1 MMKKKFVI
9 GLLVATLGFGSVML
23 PSCKDN
29 TDDLSTEM
37 KGENATLKSEL
48 DKLAQ
53 DLDKAKTDCN
63 SNIDQVQKDLS
74 EALKK
79 HEQANA
85 EDKKALEK
93 EISDL
98 AQKLTDNYATKEA
111 LQELL
116 DKLGGTEGNGVLDL
130 DKTQVENL
138 EKLADALKD
147 QNSDLSKLLADAV
160 ALGSL
165 ADKSAEILALLNQT
179 PCSCDLTKINEAI
192 WGVEGDE
199 TKPGLIKNVLALQ
212 QRLDAVDEYFKDADG
227 NVYTPEQFRALVS
240 AGQWVID
247 NKAAA
252 DKVLAN
258 LKNEAGEINE
268 QALKDLMNYH
278 GTFEKLNTVFDS
290 MFPDGL
296 DPYLNGQEEWYT
308 YTQLIQSTQANYA
321 QIVGLQQQVNGI
333 LERLDN
339 MVTSLVLQTAWN
351 PCFGGFNT
359 PFGISSNVLMT
370 FYGKADNDINFPAQA
385 MDDAGLNGNPF
396 GQVLGG
402 ASEQVGGWIHQAN
415 LGTLYFT
422 VNPVAVNINVDGF
435 SFENSRMEKAPVELA
450 VKPSDKLLT
459 MGFSRAYSGN
469 GFYEVTAT
477 LPEDNQEAGV
487 ALQNIKVR
495 VEDGMLQAAKDA
507 YRNRTLGSVAALAAK
522 LYNQLKDVCPAY
534 ALRYDWTNEGN
545 DFLESS
551 ENAVLSQYGVAVT
564 AAKPL
569 SFTTLRNSSF
579 SSPFPHVN
587 PIQISEDL
595 VNLNLKPFKVGNIE
609 MNVQLNIADIKLD
622 KVGETVIKVK
632 VPKQYIIDTHG
643 GTANLPAN
651 WDKDP
656 EMYDVIEVDITEDL
670 QSVVD
675 NMQKSITEWIK
686 GNPETGAIGLD
697 QQVQDAI
704 KKAVDEA
711 FNGVGKPGDPD
722 YKEGFATSIENQVN
736 DMMGQIQDKLY
747 SLLDEVNGDKYLG
760 RLNNLIERYN
770 SWNDRL
776 SHVLSQPNHYMQVAM
791 FYNLPDGGAGMVS
804 NTEGSYTPFKWNG
817 GEGFNLWATTFNFET
832 VAPCYKKFVAV
843 TKIEKDGVDITTP
856 ELLAKANSASTMAT
870 VLDGNQKAV
879 TVTTKGVVEKGHVY
893 AYEITY
899 RGVDFHGKTSTGR
912 YYFTIDAK

>member
-138 EKLADALKD
+138 EKLADAMKD

-160 ALGSL
+160 SLGKL
-165 ADKSAEILALLNQT
+165 ADKADELLNLLGKT
-179 PCSCDLTKINEAI
+179 PCQCDLSKINEAI

-199 TKPGLIKNVLALQ
+199 TKPGLIANVLTLQ
-212 QRLDAVDEYFKDADG
+212 QRLDAVDEYFKDAEG
-227 NVYTPEQFRALVS
+227 NVYTVEQFRALVS

-308 YTQLIQSTQANYA
+308 YTQLIQSTQANYSMI
-321 QIVGLQQQVNGI
+321 QQLQQQVNGI

-507 YRNRTLGSVAALAAK
+507 FRNRTLGSVAALAAK

-545 DFLESS
+545 DFLEST

-587 PIQISEDL
+587 PIEISKDL
-595 VNLNLKPFKVGNIE
+595 VNLNIKPFEVGDVTLDMDITGISWNNE
-609 MNVQLNIADIKLD
+609 QQL
-622 KVGETVIKVK
+622 EIKVK
-632 VPKQYIIDTHG
+632 I
-643 GTANLPAN
+643 PAKF
-651 WDKDP
+651 DVDP
-656 EMYDVIEVDITEDL
+656 ADPT
-670 QSVVD
+670 
-675 NMQKSITEWIK
+675 
-686 GNPETGAIGLD
+686 
-697 QQVQDAI
+697 
-704 KKAVDEA
+704 KAVLPDNWQELDGYWQEITVPTDQIDQLIQDMQQNVTDWIEGNGEYKGVNAQIEEA
-711 FNGVGKPGDPD
+711 LNDLLYGKGKPGDAD
-722 YKEGFATSIENQVN
+722 YKEGLITSIEGQVN
-736 DMMGQIQDKLY
+736 DMIGSIQDKLY
-747 SLLDEVNGDKYLG
+747 NLIDEVNGDKYLG

>member
-1 MMKKKFVI
+1 MKKKFVI
-9 GLLVATLGFGSVML
+9 GLLVATLGIGAVSL

-53 DLDKAKTDCN
+53 DLDKAKTDCQG
-63 SNIDQVQKDLS
+63 NIDQVKNDLLD
-74 EALKK
+74 ALKK
-79 HEQANA
+79 HEGANA
-85 EDKKALEK
+85 QDKKDLEK
-93 EISDL
+93 KISDL
-98 AQKLTDNYATKEA
+98 SQKLTDEYATKESLTK
-111 LQELL
+111 LQEQL
-116 DKLGGTEGNGVLDL
+116 DKLGSDGNGVLELTKD
-130 DKTQVENL
+130 QVENL
-138 EKLADALKD
+138 EKLAEAYKD
-147 QNSDLSKLLADAV
+147 QNSNLSKLLADAV
-160 ALGSL
+160 SLGKL
-165 ADKSAEILALLNQT
+165 ADKADELLELLGKT
-179 PCSCDLTKINEAI
+179 PCQCDLSKINEAI

-199 TKPGLIKNVLALQ
+199 TKPGLIKNVLDLQ
-212 QRLDAVDEYFKDADG
+212 TRLGAVEEYFKDADG
-227 NVYTPEQFRALVS
+227 NVYTVEQFRALLS

-247 NKAAA
+247 NKEAA

-258 LKNEAGEINE
+258 LKDEAGEINE

-308 YTQLIQSTQANYA
+308 YSQLIQSTQANYSL
-321 QIVGLQQQVNGI
+321 ILGLQQQVDGI

-339 MVTSLVLQTAWN
+339 MVTSLVLHSAWN

-359 PFGISSNVLMT
+359 PFGISSNMLMT
-370 FYGKADNDINFPAQA
+370 FYGKADTDINFPAQA
-385 MDDAGLNGNPF
+385 MDDAGINGNPF
-396 GQVLGG
+396 GQVMGG
-402 ASEQVGGWIHQAN
+402 ANETVGGWIHQAS

-435 SFENSRMEKAPVELA
+435 SFENSRMEKAPVALS

-477 LPEDNQEAGV
+477 LPENNQEAGV

-495 VEDGMLQAAKDA
+495 VEDGLLQAAKDA
-507 YRNRTLGSVAALAAK
+507 FNNRTLGSVASLAAK

-534 ALRYDWTNEGN
+534 ALRYDWTNDGN
-545 DFLESS
+545 DFLEST

-569 SFTTLRNSSF
+569 SFTTLRGSSF
-579 SSPFPHVN
+579 ESPFPHVN
-587 PIQISEDL
+587 PIEISKDL
-595 VNLNLKPFKVGNIE
+595 VNLNIKPFEVGDVTLDLEIE
-609 MNVQLNIADIKLD
+609 GISWDNTQQLNI
-622 KVGETVIKVK
+622 KVK
-632 VPKQYIIDTHG
+632 IPAKFDVDPADPTKAVLPDDWQNMDGYWQEITVPSDQIDQ
-643 GTANLPAN
+643 LI
-651 WDKDP
+651 K
-656 EMYDVIEVDITEDL
+656 
-670 QSVVD
+670 
-675 NMQKSITEWIK
+675 NMQQTVTDWIEGK
-686 GNPETGAIGLD
+686 GE
-697 QQVQDAI
+697 
-704 KKAVDEA
+704 
-711 FNGVGKPGDPD
+711 PGDPD
-722 YKEGFATSIENQVN
+722 YQESINKQIENALNEVLYGKGNPGDADYKEGLITSIEGQVN
-736 DMMGQIQDKLY
+736 DMIGSIQDKLDN
-747 SLLDEVNGDKYLG
+747 LVDEINSEKYLG
-760 RLNNLIERYN
+760 RLNSLIERYN

-776 SHVLSQPNHYMQVAM
+776 SHILSQPNHYMQVAM

-843 TKIEKDGVDITTP
+843 TKIEKDGVDITSP
-856 ELLAKANSASTMAT
+856 ELLAKANSASSMAT

-899 RGVDFHGKTSTGR
+899 RGVDFHGKTSTAR

>member
-9 GLLVATLGFGSVML
+9 GLLVATLGIGAVSL

-53 DLDKAKTDCN
+53 DLDKAKTDCQG
-63 SNIDQVQKDLS
+63 NIDQVKNDLLD
-74 EALKK
+74 ALKK
-79 HEQANA
+79 HEGANA
-85 EDKKALEK
+85 QDKKDLEK
-93 EISDL
+93 KISDL
-98 AQKLTDNYATKEA
+98 SQKLTDEYATKESLTK
-111 LQELL
+111 LQEQL
-116 DKLGGTEGNGVLDL
+116 DKLGSDGNGVLELTKD
-130 DKTQVENL
+130 QVENL
-138 EKLADALKD
+138 EKLAEAYKD
-147 QNSDLSKLLADAV
+147 QNSNLSKLLADAV
-160 ALGSL
+160 SLGKL
-165 ADKSAEILALLNQT
+165 ADKADELLELLGKT
-179 PCSCDLTKINEAI
+179 PCQCDLSKINEAI

-199 TKPGLIKNVLALQ
+199 TKPGLIKNVLDLQ
-212 QRLDAVDEYFKDADG
+212 TRLGAVEEYFKDADG
-227 NVYTPEQFRALVS
+227 NVYTVEQFRALLS

-247 NKAAA
+247 NKEAA

-258 LKNEAGEINE
+258 LKDEAGEINE

-308 YTQLIQSTQANYA
+308 YSQLIQSTQANYSL
-321 QIVGLQQQVNGI
+321 ILGLQQQVDGI

-339 MVTSLVLQTAWN
+339 MVTSLVLHSAWN

-359 PFGISSNVLMT
+359 PFGISSNMLMT
-370 FYGKADNDINFPAQA
+370 FYGKADTDINFPAQA
-385 MDDAGLNGNPF
+385 MDDAGINGNPF
-396 GQVLGG
+396 GQVMGG
-402 ASEQVGGWIHQAN
+402 ANETVGGWIHQAS

-435 SFENSRMEKAPVELA
+435 SFENSRMEKAPVALS

-477 LPEDNQEAGV
+477 LPENNQEAGV

-495 VEDGMLQAAKDA
+495 VEDGLLQAAKDA
-507 YRNRTLGSVAALAAK
+507 FNNRTLGSVASLAAK

-534 ALRYDWTNEGN
+534 ALRYDWTNDGN
-545 DFLESS
+545 DFLEST

-569 SFTTLRNSSF
+569 SFTTLRGSSF
-579 SSPFPHVN
+579 ESPFPHVN
-587 PIQISEDL
+587 PIEISKDL
-595 VNLNLKPFKVGNIE
+595 VNLNIKPFEVGDVTLDLEIE
-609 MNVQLNIADIKLD
+609 GISWDNTQQLNI
-622 KVGETVIKVK
+622 KVK
-632 VPKQYIIDTHG
+632 IPAKFDVDPADPTKAVLPDDWQNMDGYWQEITVPSDQIDQ
-643 GTANLPAN
+643 LI
-651 WDKDP
+651 K
-656 EMYDVIEVDITEDL
+656 
-670 QSVVD
+670 
-675 NMQKSITEWIK
+675 NMQQTVTDWIEGK
-686 GNPETGAIGLD
+686 GE
-697 QQVQDAI
+697 
-704 KKAVDEA
+704 
-711 FNGVGKPGDPD
+711 PGDPD
-722 YKEGFATSIENQVN
+722 YQESINKQIENALNEVLYGKGNPGDADYKEGLITSIEGQVN
-736 DMMGQIQDKLY
+736 DMIGSIQDKLDN
-747 SLLDEVNGDKYLG
+747 LVDEINSEKYLG
-760 RLNNLIERYN
+760 RLNSLIERYN

-776 SHVLSQPNHYMQVAM
+776 SHILSQPNHYMQVAM

-843 TKIEKDGVDITTP
+843 TKIEKDGVDITSP
-856 ELLAKANSASTMAT
+856 ELLAKANSASSMAT

-899 RGVDFHGKTSTGR
+899 RGVDFHGKTSTAR

>member
-9 GLLVATLGFGSVML
+9 GLLVATLGIGAVSL

-37 KGENATLKSEL
+37 KGENATLKANLEAL
-48 DKLAQ
+48 KQQLENC
-53 DLDKAKTDCN
+53 KTDCN
-63 SNIDQVQKDLS
+63 TNLANLEKDLKD
-74 EALKK
+74 ALKK
-79 HEQANA
+79 HEDANA
-85 EDKKALEK
+85 QDKKDLEK
-93 EISDL
+93 LISDL
-98 AQKLTDNYATKEA
+98 SQKLTDQYATTKYVDDAIAA
-111 LQELL
+111 LEK
-116 DKLGGTEGNGVLDL
+116 KLKGNGVLDL
-130 DKTQVENL
+130 TNEQVENL
-138 EKLADALKD
+138 EKLADAFKD
-147 QNSDLSKLLADAV
+147 QNSDLSQLLADAV
-160 ALGSL
+160 ELGKI
-165 ADKSAEILALLNQT
+165 ADKSEQILNLFGDMQASDVKSLKEI
-179 PCSCDLTKINEAI
+179 IEAI

-199 TKPGLIKNVLALQ
+199 TKPGLIKNVLDLQ
-212 QRLDAVDEYFKDADG
+212 TRLGAVEEYFKDADG
-227 NVYTPEQFRALVS
+227 NVYTVEQFRALLS

-247 NKAAA
+247 NKDAA

-258 LKNEAGEINE
+258 LKDEAGEINE

-308 YTQLIQSTQANYA
+308 YTQLIQSTQANYNL
-321 QIVGLQQQVNGI
+321 ITNLQQQVDGI
-333 LERLDN
+333 LERLDK
-339 MVTSLVLQTAWN
+339 MVTSLVLHTAWN

-359 PFGISSNVLMT
+359 PFGISSNMLMT
-370 FYGKADNDINFPAQA
+370 FYGKADTDINFPAMA
-385 MDDAGLNGNPF
+385 MDDAGINGNPF
-396 GQVLGG
+396 GQVMGG
-402 ASEQVGGWIHQAN
+402 ANETVGGWIHQAS

-422 VNPVAVNINVDGF
+422 VNPVAVNIDVNGF

-477 LPEDNQEAGV
+477 LPKDNQEAGV

-495 VEDGMLQAAKDA
+495 VEDGLLQAAKDA
-507 YRNRTLGSVAALAAK
+507 FNNRTLGSVASLAAK

-534 ALRYDWTNEGN
+534 ALRYDWTNDGN
-545 DFLESS
+545 DFLEST

-569 SFTTLRNSSF
+569 SFTTLRGSSF
-579 SSPFPHVN
+579 ESPFPHVN
-587 PIQISEDL
+587 PIEISKDL
-595 VNLNLKPFKVGNIE
+595 VDLNIKPFEVGDVTLDMEITGISWDNQQ
-609 MNVQLNIADIKLD
+609 QLNI
-622 KVGETVIKVK
+622 TVR
-632 VPKQYIIDTHG
+632 VPSKFDVQPD
-643 GTANLPAN
+643 GTATLPDD
-651 WDKDP
+651 WDADGSGYY
-656 EMYDVIEVDITEDL
+656 EEITVPTDQIDQL
-670 QSVVD
+670 IK
-675 NMQKSITEWIK
+675 NMQQNVTDWIV
-686 GNPETGAIGLD
+686 GNGDYEGVNKQIE
-697 QQVQDAI
+697 DALNEVLYG
-704 KKAVDEA
+704 K
-711 FNGVGKPGDPD
+711 GKPGDAD
-722 YKEGFATSIENQVN
+722 YKEGLITSIEGQVN
-736 DMMGQIQDKLY
+736 DMIGSIQGKLDN
-747 SLLDEVNGDKYLG
+747 LVDEINGEKYLG
-760 RLNNLIERYN
+760 RLNSLIERYN

-776 SHVLSQPNHYMQVAM
+776 SHILSQPNHYMQVAM

-856 ELLAKANSASTMAT
+856 ELLAKANSASSMAT

-899 RGVDFHGKTSTGR
+899 RGVDFHGKTSTAR

>member
-9 GLLVATLGFGSVML
+9 GLLVATLGIGAVSL

-53 DLDKAKTDCN
+53 DLDKAKTDCQG
-63 SNIDQVQKDLS
+63 NIDQVKNDLLD
-74 EALKK
+74 ALKK
-79 HEQANA
+79 HEGANA
-85 EDKKALEK
+85 QDKKDLEK
-93 EISDL
+93 KISDL
-98 AQKLTDNYATKEA
+98 SQKLTDEYATKESLTK
-111 LQELL
+111 LQEQL
-116 DKLGGTEGNGVLDL
+116 DKLGSDGNGVLELTKD
-130 DKTQVENL
+130 QVENL
-138 EKLADALKD
+138 EKLAEAYKD
-147 QNSDLSKLLADAV
+147 QNSNLSKLLADAV
-160 ALGSL
+160 SLGKL
-165 ADKSAEILALLNQT
+165 ADKADELLELLGKT
-179 PCSCDLTKINEAI
+179 PCQCDLSKINEAI

-199 TKPGLIKNVLALQ
+199 TKPGLIKNVLDLQ
-212 QRLDAVDEYFKDADG
+212 TRLGAVEEYFKDADG
-227 NVYTPEQFRALVS
+227 NVYTVEQFRALLS

-247 NKAAA
+247 NKEAA

-258 LKNEAGEINE
+258 LKDEAGEINE

-308 YTQLIQSTQANYA
+308 YSQLIQSTQANYSL
-321 QIVGLQQQVNGI
+321 ILGLQQQVDGI

-339 MVTSLVLQTAWN
+339 MVTSLVLHSAWN

-359 PFGISSNVLMT
+359 PFGISSNMLMT
-370 FYGKADNDINFPAQA
+370 FYGKADTDINFPAQA
-385 MDDAGLNGNPF
+385 MDDAGINGNPF
-396 GQVLGG
+396 GQVMGG
-402 ASEQVGGWIHQAN
+402 ANETVGGWIHQAS

-422 VNPVAVNINVDGF
+422 VNPVAVNINVDDF
-435 SFENSRMEKAPVELA
+435 SFENSRMEKAPVALS

-477 LPEDNQEAGV
+477 LPENNQEAGV

-495 VEDGMLQAAKDA
+495 VEDGLLQAAKDA
-507 YRNRTLGSVAALAAK
+507 FNNRTLGSVASLAAK

-534 ALRYDWTNEGN
+534 ALRYDWTNDGN
-545 DFLESS
+545 DFLEST

-569 SFTTLRNSSF
+569 SFTTLRGSSF
-579 SSPFPHVN
+579 ESPFPHVN
-587 PIQISEDL
+587 PIEISKDL
-595 VNLNLKPFKVGNIE
+595 VNLNIKPFEVGDVTLDLEIE
-609 MNVQLNIADIKLD
+609 GISWDNTQQLNI
-622 KVGETVIKVK
+622 KVK
-632 VPKQYIIDTHG
+632 IPAKFDVDPADPTKAVLPDDWQNMDGYWQEITVPSDQIDQ
-643 GTANLPAN
+643 LI
-651 WDKDP
+651 K
-656 EMYDVIEVDITEDL
+656 
-670 QSVVD
+670 
-675 NMQKSITEWIK
+675 NMQQTVTDWIEGK
-686 GNPETGAIGLD
+686 GE
-697 QQVQDAI
+697 
-704 KKAVDEA
+704 
-711 FNGVGKPGDPD
+711 PGDPD
-722 YKEGFATSIENQVN
+722 YQESINKQIENALNEVLYGKGNPGDADYKEGLITSIEGQVN
-736 DMMGQIQDKLY
+736 DMIGSIQDKLDN
-747 SLLDEVNGDKYLG
+747 LVDEINSEKYLG
-760 RLNNLIERYN
+760 RLNSLIERYN

-776 SHVLSQPNHYMQVAM
+776 SHILSQPNHYMQVAM

-843 TKIEKDGVDITTP
+843 TKIEKDGVDITSP
-856 ELLAKANSASTMAT
+856 ELLAKANSASSMAT

-899 RGVDFHGKTSTGR
+899 RGVDFHGKTSTAR